1 HLPHADLRA
10 ELGLHLEEA
19 GMFEPTLAKKRQRR
33 LGGIDEMVLWLS
45 VKGPVYG
52 VIVAYLAEVCGA
64 EVSKSIIDR
73 VLGG

>member
-1 HLPHADLRA
+1 
-10 ELGLHLEEA
+10 
-19 GMFEPTLAKKRQRR
+19 MFEPTLAKKRQRR